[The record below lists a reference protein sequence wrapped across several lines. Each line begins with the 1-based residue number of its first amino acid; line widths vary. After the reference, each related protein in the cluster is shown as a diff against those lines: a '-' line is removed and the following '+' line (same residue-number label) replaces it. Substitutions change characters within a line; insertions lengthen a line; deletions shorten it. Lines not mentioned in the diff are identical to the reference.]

1 MKLKEHLF
9 SFDNRG
15 LITEHGIMADDWML
29 GKQNVIARYLWLH
42 TPFILL
48 RGWNRFLTL
57 KQMIHAITFLTSWMS
72 RSSLRSVESL
82 FLLLVPG
89 INAPYY
95 CTMSLFVFVQARYPP
110 ITAVFSL

>member
-57 KQMIHAITFLTSWMS
+57 KQIIHAINNILNFFNLIMDEHDIS
-72 RSSLRSVESL
+72 
-82 FLLLVPG
+82 
-89 INAPYY
+89 
-95 CTMSLFVFVQARYPP
+95 
-110 ITAVFSL
+110 AVDRKSIFTGCAWY